1 MLTLT
6 EILLLLLFLGG
17 GWYWHDAMRAKELAR
32 AAGRQRCSDAGVT
45 FLDDTVS
52 LARLRPRRDED
63 GRVNLYREF
72 RFEFTGD
79 GSARHGGE
87 IALLGTRVLQVEM
100 EPYRATPPPG
110 AAIEIAPETRADRK
124 WLH

>member
-6 EILLLLLFLGG
+6 EIFILFLLVGG

-32 AAGRQRCSDAGVT
+32 EAGRRRCAEAGVT
-45 FLDDTVS
+45 FLDDTVA
-52 LARLRPRRDED
+52 LARLRLRRDE
-63 GRVNLYREF
+63 GGQVNLYREF

-87 IALLGTRVLQVEM
+87 IALLGTRILRVEM
-100 EPYRATPPPG
+100 EAYRMAPPPG
-110 AAIEIAPETRADRK
+110 VTVEIAPDPADRK